1 MSQYLDSKTLFHQ
14 PRVDQYGS
22 HMVMTNVVKPNRNIC
37 LNVDT
42 AFCDEYSNNYS
53 SSGCNAQIS
62 AYTITLPERINSVKS
77 MSIVNAEI
85 PMSFYNVSSALGN
98 NAFQYTGVIA
108 GTRTITYT
116 LVVPDGFYAT
126 ASDLVSQINT
136 LMSTR
141 DLSGYVLQC
150 SLSGK
155 KTRLSISSYGG
166 EGATPSITVSAN
178 FSVDDTGSVD
188 NYLVKEKLG
197 WTLGFHN
204 VSYTVG
210 TDAGIT
216 SEGVC
221 FVNNPKYAYI
231 AVDEYSKNSV
241 ASFHTALPK
250 YQINKNILAKVSL
263 NPAVYGF
270 GSILP
275 ANIMN
280 GYLFTDIRTYGTGGK
295 ADIQKLNV
303 QLLDEQGNVMV
314 LNGCDFSFCLQIELE

>member
-22 HMVMTNVVKPNRNIC
+22 HMVMTNVVKPNRTIC

-42 AFCDEYSNNYS
+42 TFCDEYSNNYS
-53 SSGCNAQIS
+53 STGCNAQNS
-62 AYTITLPERINSVKS
+62 AYTITLPERITGVKS

-85 PMSFYNVSSALGN
+85 PMSFYNVSAALGN
-98 NAFQYTGVIA
+98 NAFQYTALVAGV
-108 GTRTITYT
+108 RTITYT

-126 ASDLVSQINT
+126 AGDLTSQINT

-141 DLSGYVLQC
+141 DLSGYKLQC
-150 SLSGK
+150 ALSGK
-155 KTRLSISSYGG
+155 KTLFSISGYTGG
-166 EGATPSITVSAN
+166 GAAPSISVSIN

-204 VSYTVG
+204 VSYTVATGAG
-210 TDAGIT
+210 TT

-221 FVNNPKYAYI
+221 FVGKPKYAYI
-231 AVDEYSKNSV
+231 AVDEYSKNSTT
-241 ASFHTALPK
+241 SFHTALPK
-250 YQINKNILAKVSL
+250 YQINKNILAKVVF
-263 NPAVYGF
+263 NPSIYGF

-280 GYLFTDIRTYGTGGK
+280 GYLFSDIRTYGASGK
-295 ADIQKLNV
+295 ADIQRLNI

>member
-22 HMVMTNVVKPNRNIC
+22 HMVMTNVVKPNRTIY

-42 AFCDEYSNNYS
+42 TFCDEYSNNYS
-53 SSGCNAQIS
+53 STGCDAQIS
-62 AYTITLPERINSVKS
+62 AYTITLPERVNGVKS

-98 NAFQYTGVIA
+98 NAFQYTALVG

-126 ASDLVSQINT
+126 AGDLISQINT

-141 DLSGYVLQC
+141 DLSGYTLQC

-166 EGATPSITVSAN
+166 GGSAPSISVSVN

-197 WTLGFHN
+197 WMLGFHN
-204 VSYTVG
+204 VSYTVATG
-210 TDAGIT
+210 AGIY
-216 SEGVC
+216 SEGIC
-221 FVNNPKYAYI
+221 YVNKPKYAYI
-231 AVDEYSKNSV
+231 AVNEYSNNSTT
-241 ASFHTALPK
+241 SFHTALPR
-250 YQINKNILAKVSL
+250 YQINKNILAKVVF
-263 NPAVYGF
+263 NPVVYGF

-280 GYLFTDIRTYGTGGK
+280 GYMWSDIRTYGTSGK
-295 ADIQKLNV
+295 TDIQKLNV